1 MELFGLLGHLELNVS
16 DWPVRLPLSHSS
28 IAGRTADA
36 NLHLASAFHQR
47 ADATADVGQAMALR
61 KKSASFYVRAC
72 RVLDAIAEA
81 LLEPRQEPP
90 PPPPPL
96 QLPLSAARAAAHSGL
111 AVVRQQLGEL
121 NEALEEYLLA
131 LEIFTSYIDVH
142 VTQRIQQPSTQAAAA
157 AAADPSSPSPSLPLS
172 AAAAAAAAATAVSE
186 TPAVTV
192 MSSDGSR
199 NLSSV
204 ITVAETHLEIARIYI
219 ALGSEQVEQLG
230 PHSVA
235 ERKLLR
241 GAVRHYRLAV
251 GAFEAEHGLQ
261 HGVNPEHA
269 RPRPPSGLPLFTR
282 VLFCT
287 PINQA
292 CLLCRASCV
301 PPVLQ
306 RSQQTCCM
314 RWLAAT
320 RSRATAPTLR
330 SASSG
335 RQQAASV
342 SRPRERRT
350 VTWKLPWSFTARV
363 PSATKKRA
371 AMPSVSQKWLR
382 VLPAK
387 SFSPFLSSHSVL

>member
-1 MELFGLLGHLELNVS
+1 VELFGLLGHLELNVS

-142 VTQRIQQPSTQAAAA
+142 VTQRLQQPSTQAAAA

-241 GAVRHYRLAV
+241 GAVQHYRLAV
-251 GAFEAEHGLQ
+251 GVFEAEHGLQ

-269 RPRPPSGLPLFTR
+269 RPRPPSGLPLFTLASYFAHQSTKLASYVVRR
-282 VLFCT
+282 V
-287 PINQA
+287 
-292 CLLCRASCV
+292 CLPSCRDHS
-301 PPVLQ
+301 
-306 RSQQTCCM
+306 
-314 RWLAAT
+314 
-320 RSRATAPTLR
+320 
-330 SASSG
+330 
-335 RQQAASV
+335 
-342 SRPRERRT
+342 
-350 VTWKLPWSFTARV
+350 
-363 PSATKKRA
+363 KRA
-371 AMPSVSQKWLR
+371 V
-382 VLPAK
+382 
-387 SFSPFLSSHSVL
+387 